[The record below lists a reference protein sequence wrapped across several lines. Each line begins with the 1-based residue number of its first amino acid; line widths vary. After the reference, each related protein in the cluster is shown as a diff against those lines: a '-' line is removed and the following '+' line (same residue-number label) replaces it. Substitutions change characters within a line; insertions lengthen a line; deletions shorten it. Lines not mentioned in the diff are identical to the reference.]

1 MAILEEIVE
10 NPETDLSGDGG
21 VMKKILVEGAADDQP
36 CPQCKVKVH
45 YTGWKDGEKFDCT
58 REKDK
63 PFEFVLHRGIYII
76 SKFKDSLLN

>member
-10 NPETDLSGDGG
+10 SPEIDLSGDGG
-21 VMKKILVEGAADDQP
+21 VIKKIIVEGDPDSQP

-45 YTGWKDGEKFDCT
+45 YSGWKDGEKFDCT

-63 PFEFVLHRGIYII
+63 PCELILHRGT
-76 SKFKDSLLN
+76 SLILSN